1 MKFFFRAKNKEG
13 EIKEGTVDASSKEV
27 ALDLIQH
34 SQLFPISIREYRKDN
49 TPLQVLNKYLNRV
62 KVKELMMFFRQLAIL
77 VEARVPIIYSLQAI
91 KEQVENSYFRK
102 IINEMM
108 NDVQDGMPFSD
119 AIKKKP
125 EIFSRLSVS
134 IIQSGE
140 NSGNFRQS
148 VEYVADNIEKNY
160 NLSRKIA
167 SAFIY
172 PAVVMVVFFVVAFIF
187 LAFIIPKM
195 TAVIKGLGVDF
206 PWYTKIII
214 SFSDFM
220 AVFWWVVL
228 LGIIFFILGFI
239 YYLSTQDGKRWSDA
253 LKIKMPVFGA
263 IFRGIYLA
271 RFTGNLAILLNGDI
285 PIIRAVLLSGSVT
298 NNTVYEDLFERVAY
312 ELKIGGSM
320 SKVFEKTELIPPV
333 VAQMIRVGEESGQL
347 PLVLDHVATFYE
359 RETDQATKNLSV
371 LLEPL
376 IMIVMGIAVGLLVF
390 SILMP
395 IYDIAGRIT

>member
-172 PAVVMVVFFVVAFIF
+172 PAIVMVVFFAVAFIF

-195 TAVIKGLGVDF
+195 TMVIKDLGVDF
-206 PWYTKIII
+206 PWYTKVII

-253 LKIKMPVFGA
+253 LKIKMPVFGS

-376 IMIVMGIAVGLLVF
+376 IMVVMGIAVGFLVF

-395 IYDIAGRIT
+395 IYDIAGRIN